1 MFTASV
7 FSRLIGRALP
17 RASAAQER
25 LPNLQALPILSSDAL
40 SSVAYATEASLGV
53 LILAGSSALKQ
64 SLPITLAIIA
74 LIVIVVLS
82 YRQAISAYPNGGGS
96 YVVARENLGRNVSL
110 VAAAALLIDYTLT
123 AAVSLMAGTQA
134 LSSLL
139 PSLLPHELSLSLLL
153 LALVGWANLRG
164 LREAGRIFA
173 IPTYVFVVMI
183 LLLTL
188 VGVTDLSFQHGWTPE
203 PPPLEA
209 ALQPLGLFLILRA
222 FSSGCSAMTGIEA
235 ISTGVQVF
243 REPAARNARVTLLV
257 MGGLLA
263 AMLLAVTGLG
273 FMYGIAPDSQV
284 TVLAQIGIRVFG
296 SGSFLFWLLQLSTL
310 LILVLAANTA
320 FAGFPLLAAMLAEDR
335 CLPPQMRWLGDRLVY
350 QNGIG
355 VLLAVSALIIWI
367 CHGDTTVAVN
377 LYALGVFTAFTLSQ
391 LGLVLHWF
399 RLRGPGW
406 QGRMALNAL
415 GALSTFVV
423 LLVII
428 VSKFTE
434 GAWTVVIALPLVVW
448 GLAMIRRRY
457 REVQLSLAPDPR
469 MEPLFLEVTDHSP
482 QHHAIV
488 WIAGLNQPSFE
499 AVRYACSIADQVTA
513 LMVIVDQDDAGQISQ
528 DWDRLVGDNTGAL
541 EFKLLES
548 PFSSLVEPFCDFVV
562 EQEQHNPEQYTTVVM
577 PVAIPRDRLDETLL
591 NQRAL
596 NLFAALSAGKSRIF
610 SIVRYYIP
618 PAGERRETVLATW
631 TDEAIEP
638 NHG

>member
-469 MEPLFLEVTDHSP
+469 MEPLFLEVTDRSP